1 MRKKIFLFLFAT
13 LVLDNFHLADAQPSR
28 KVVRIGYL
36 ANRPPHS
43 GLDTNR
49 KDFLDELRKLGWI
62 ESQNIAVEQRY
73 WENQVDRLVAQ
84 SAELVRLKVD
94 ILVTSTG
101 TAAQAAKRATN
112 VIPIVMVSSADAVRQ
127 GLATSLARP
136 GGNVTGLT
144 TASPWVIGKR
154 LELMKEAFPK
164 VSHVAVVGC
173 GGLRP
178 GDPIGRFSGTRQ
190 WNEVQDAARL
200 QKIELL
206 PVSLRGLGEIEG
218 ALGVIMRE
226 RVDALFV
233 TDCTT
238 VPAGDFIELAVK
250 SRLPATYPFSLF
262 VTKGGLM
269 SYGADERASY
279 RRAAH
284 FVDKILNGANP
295 AELPVEQPTEF
306 EFVINLKT
314 AKQIGVT
321 IPPEVLMWANKVI
334 K

>member
-1 MRKKIFLFLFAT
+1 
-13 LVLDNFHLADAQPSR
+13 
-28 KVVRIGYL
+28 
-36 ANRPPHS
+36 
-43 GLDTNR
+43 LDTDG

-62 ESQNIAVEQRY
+62 EGQNIAVEQRY

-94 ILVTSTG
+94 ILVTGTG

-112 VIPIVMVSSADAVRQ
+112 VIPIVMVRSADAVRQ

-144 TASPWVIGKR
+144 TVSPWVIGKR

-178 GDPIGRFSGTRQ
+178 GDPIGRLIGTGQ

-206 PVSLRGLGEIEG
+206 PVSLRGLGGIEG
-218 ALGVIMRE
+218 ALGLVMRE

-233 TDCTT
+233 TDCAT
-238 VPAGDFIELAVK
+238 VPADEFIELAVK

-306 EFVINLKT
+306 ELVINLKT

>member
-1 MRKKIFLFLFAT
+1 MRKKIFLFLFIIVFLTA
-13 LVLDNFHLADAQPSR
+13 VQPGELHSSG

-36 ANRPPHS
+36 GTDQSSTR
-43 GLDTNR
+43 LDAAG
-49 KDFLDELRKLGWI
+49 KDFLDELRQRGWI
-62 ESQNIAVEQRY
+62 EGQNIAVEQRY

-94 ILVTSTG
+94 IIVTSTG

-112 VIPIVMVSSADAVRQ
+112 VIPIVMVSSADAVSQ
-127 GLATSLARP
+127 GLASSLARP

-144 TASPWVIGKR
+144 TVSPWVIGKR
-154 LELMKEAFPK
+154 LELMKEAFPRA
-164 VSHVAVVGC
+164 SHVAVVGC

-178 GDPIGRFSGTRQ
+178 DLIGRWSGKRQ

-206 PVSLRGLGEIEG
+206 PVSLRGLGGIEG
-218 ALGVIMRE
+218 ALGVVMRE
-226 RVDALFV
+226 RVGALFV
-233 TDCTT
+233 SDCVT
-238 VPAGDFIELAVK
+238 VPAGDLIELAVK
-250 SRLPATYPFSLF
+250 SRLPATYPFSRF
-262 VTKGGLM
+262 VRKGGLM
-269 SYGADERASY
+269 SYGADQRASY
-279 RRAAH
+279 RRAAQ

-295 AELPVEQPTEF
+295 AELPIEQPTKF

-321 IPPEVLMWANKVI
+321 IPPEILMWANEVI